1 MNCSRGTVRGSRMRD
16 RLTTLIAIVLLA
28 AVTATSFW
36 YSRVLRRPA
45 AAERAA
51 PGTPDFVVE
60 RLVLTQFDEAGRAE
74 HKLFAERLT
83 HFAEN
88 DDIELASP
96 RLVSLRPDRPQVEV
110 RAQRARVENA
120 GERLHLIGTVLLTR
134 AADGAQ
140 PPLRLA
146 TEYLLALPDADRYAT
161 DRPVELERGPDRMR
175 ADSLELDNIA
185 RTTRLAGNV
194 RTELAAPTRR

>member
-1 MNCSRGTVRGSRMRD
+1 M
-16 RLTTLIAIVLLA
+16 LIAIALLA

-36 YSRVLRRPA
+36 YSRVLRRPPA
-45 AAERAA
+45 AQPAT

-60 RLVLTQFDEAGRAE
+60 RLVLTQFDPAGRAR

-96 RLVSLRPDRPQVEV
+96 RLVSLRPDRPQIEA
-110 RAQRARVENA
+110 RAQRARLENT
-120 GERLHLIGTVLLTR
+120 GERVHLRGSVLLTR
-134 AADGAQ
+134 APFGGEPA
-140 PPLRLA
+140 LRLA
-146 TEYLLALPDADRYAT
+146 TEYLLALPDEDRYST
-161 DRPVELERGPDRMR
+161 DRPVEFERGPDRMR
-175 ADSLELDNIA
+175 GDAFELDNIA

-194 RTELAAPTRR
+194 RTELAPPAPR

>member
-1 MNCSRGTVRGSRMRD
+1 MRD
-16 RLTTLIAIVLLA
+16 RLTMLIAIALLA

-36 YSRVLRRPA
+36 YSRLLRRPPA
-45 AAERAA
+45 AQPSA
-51 PGTPDFVVE
+51 PGTPDFVVD
-60 RLVLTQFDEAGRAE
+60 RLVLTQFDAAGRAK

-96 RLVSLRPDRPQVEV
+96 RLVSLRPDRPQIEA
-110 RAQRARVENA
+110 RAQRAHLENA
-120 GERLHLIGTVLLTR
+120 GERVHLRGSVLLTR
-134 AADGAQ
+134 AAFDGQ

-146 TEYLLALPDADRYAT
+146 TEYLLALPDEDRYSS

-175 ADSLELDNIA
+175 GDGLELDNVA
-185 RTTRLAGNV
+185 RTTRLTGHV
-194 RTELAAPTRR
+194 QTDLAPPAQR

>member
-1 MNCSRGTVRGSRMRD
+1 M
-16 RLTTLIAIVLLA
+16 LIAILLLA

-45 AAERAA
+45 AAERTT
-51 PGTPDFVVE
+51 PGTPDFVVD
-60 RLVLTQFDEAGRAE
+60 RLVLTQFDEAGRAK

-96 RLVSLRPDRPQVEV
+96 RLVSLRPDRPQIEA

-120 GERLHLIGTVLLTR
+120 GERVHLRGSVLLTR
-134 AADGAQ
+134 AADGGE

-146 TEYLLALPDADRYAT
+146 TEYLLALPDEDRYST

-185 RTTRLAGNV
+185 RTTQLAGNV
-194 RTELAAPTRR
+194 RTELAPPAQR

>member
-1 MNCSRGTVRGSRMRD
+1 VRD
-16 RLTTLIAIVLLA
+16 RLTMLIAIVLLA

-36 YSRVLRRPA
+36 YSRMLRRPP

-51 PGTPDFVVE
+51 PGTPDFVVD
-60 RLVLTQFDEAGRAE
+60 RLVLTQFDEAGRAK

-96 RLVSLRPDRPQVEV
+96 RLVSLRPDRPQIEA

-120 GERLHLIGTVLLTR
+120 GERVHLRGSVLLTR
-134 AADGAQ
+134 AADGGQ
-140 PPLRLA
+140 PLRLA
-146 TEYLLALPDADRYAT
+146 TEYLLALPDEDRYST
-161 DRPVELERGPDRMR
+161 DQPVELERGPDRMR
-175 ADSLELDNIA
+175 ADRLELDNIA

-194 RTELAAPTRR
+194 RTELAPPAQR

>member
-1 MNCSRGTVRGSRMRD
+1 MRD
-16 RLTTLIAIVLLA
+16 RLTMLIAIVLLA

-36 YSRVLRRPA
+36 YSRMLRRAP

-60 RLVLTQFDEAGRAE
+60 RLVLTQFDEAGRAK

-83 HFAEN
+83 HFAVD

-96 RLVSLRPDRPQVEV
+96 RLVSLRPDRPQIEA
-110 RAQRARVENA
+110 RAQRARVDNA
-120 GERLHLIGTVLLTR
+120 GERVHLRGSVLLTR
-134 AADGAQ
+134 AGDGGE

-146 TEYLLALPDADRYAT
+146 TEYLLALPEQDRYST

-175 ADSLELDNIA
+175 ADRLELDNIA
-185 RTTRLAGNV
+185 RTTRLDGNV
-194 RTELAAPTRR
+194 RTELAPPARR

>member
-1 MNCSRGTVRGSRMRD
+1 VRD
-16 RLTTLIAIVLLA
+16 RLTMLIAILLLA

-36 YSRVLRRPA
+36 YSRVLRRPP

-51 PGTPDFVVE
+51 PGTPDFVVD
-60 RLVLTQFDEAGRAE
+60 RLVLTQFDEAGRAK

-96 RLVSLRPDRPQVEV
+96 RLVSLRPDRPQIEA
-110 RAQRARVENA
+110 RAQRGRVENA
-120 GERLHLIGTVLLTR
+120 GERVHLRGSVLLTR
-134 AADGAQ
+134 AADGEQ

-146 TEYLLALPDADRYAT
+146 SEYLLALPDEDRYST

-194 RTELAAPTRR
+194 RTELAPPVQR

>member
-1 MNCSRGTVRGSRMRD
+1 MRD
-16 RLTTLIAIVLLA
+16 RLTMLIAIALLA

-36 YSRVLRRPA
+36 YSRVLRRPPA
-45 AAERAA
+45 AQPAT

-60 RLVLTQFDEAGRAE
+60 RLVLTQFDPAGRAR

-96 RLVSLRPDRPQVEV
+96 RLVSLRPDRPQIEA
-110 RAQRARVENA
+110 RAQRARLENT
-120 GERLHLIGTVLLTR
+120 GERVHLRGSVLLTR
-134 AADGAQ
+134 APFGGEPA
-140 PPLRLA
+140 LRLA
-146 TEYLLALPDADRYAT
+146 TEYLLALPDEDRYST
-161 DRPVELERGPDRMR
+161 DRPVEFERGPDRMR
-175 ADSLELDNIA
+175 GDAFELDNIA

-194 RTELAAPTRR
+194 RTELAPPAPR